1 MIKENQATVLTD
13 PDEFIYNT
21 LLSGDLALVGVKC
34 ADATHVVVP
43 DCVAVISQ
51 RAFAD
56 NQTVKSIIL
65 PETVTTIEE
74 EAFMGAKNLE
84 TVCLPASVVSIGH
97 RAFFGCEKLKEGIA
111 FYNRLRF
118 VGDDAFGGCDA
129 LREIPC
135 ESEAL
140 LTDRRKK
147 DAIAPSLAPHITL
160 RLAEKGKTVSFE
172 EKFEYVMGIGERM
185 LRNGAEV
192 SRVEDT
198 VERLCRAIG
207 AKAAHSFVI
216 TSLMIVTVKDE
227 CGATLTE
234 TRRIRSLGTNFE
246 KLDKLNALS
255 RKICAEGFIQ
265 TDIDGALAAIDACR
279 PYSTL
284 VSFAACALIASAFTL
299 FFGGNLW
306 QAVAALFIGCGV
318 HLADLLAERT
328 LGNPIFCKFV
338 SASVLT
344 ALVSLVSRTTGL
356 VGDEIIIGN
365 IMLLVSG
372 LGFTNALR
380 DLFTGESFSG
390 ILRLLEAT
398 LCAVAIAAGYF
409 FVSFLG
415 GVV

>member
-1 MIKENQATVLTD
+1 MTKEEQVSWLTD

-21 LLSGDLALVGVKC
+21 LLSGDLALVGVKSS
-34 ADATHVVVP
+34 DATHIVVP
-43 DCVAVISQ
+43 DCVAVVAQ
-51 RAFAD
+51 GAFA
-56 NQTVKSIIL
+56 NNESVKSIVL
-65 PETVTTIEE
+65 PRTVTTIEE

-84 TVCLPASVVSIGH
+84 TVRLPASVVSIGH
-97 RAFFGCEKLKEGIA
+97 RAFFGCESLKKGIA
-111 FYNRLRF
+111 FYDSLRF
-118 VGDDAFGGCDA
+118 VGDNAFGGCDA
-129 LREIPC
+129 LTAIPC

-140 LTDRRKK
+140 LADRRKK
-147 DAIAPSLAPHITL
+147 DAIVPSLAPHISL
-160 RLAEKGKTVSFE
+160 CLAEREKELSFR
-172 EKFEYVMGIGERM
+172 EKFEYAMDIGERM

-192 SRVEDT
+192 SRVEDSL
-198 VERLCRAIG
+198 ERICRAMG
-207 AKAAHSFVI
+207 AEKTHSFVI
-216 TSLMIVTVKDE
+216 TSLMVVTVKDTD
-227 CGATLTE
+227 GATYTE

-255 RKICAEGFIQ
+255 RKICAKGFVK
-265 TDIDGALAAIDACR
+265 DEIDGDLAAVDACR
-279 PYSTL
+279 PYSTP
-284 VSFAACALIASAFTL
+284 VSFAACAIIAFAFTL
-299 FFGGNLW
+299 FFGGSLR
-306 QAVAALFIGCGV
+306 QALVAACIGCAV
-318 HLADLLAERT
+318 HLTDLLAERT

-344 ALVSLVSRTTGL
+344 ALVSLACRTTGL

-390 ILRLLEAT
+390 ILRLLEAV

-409 FVSFLG
+409 FISFLG